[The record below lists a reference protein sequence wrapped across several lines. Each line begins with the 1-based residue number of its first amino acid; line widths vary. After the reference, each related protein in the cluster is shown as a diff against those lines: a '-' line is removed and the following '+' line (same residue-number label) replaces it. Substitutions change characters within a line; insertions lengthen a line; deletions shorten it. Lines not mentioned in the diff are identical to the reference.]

1 MKRYLDLSQWNRK
14 AHFDFFCQF
23 DEPFYG
29 ICVPVD
35 CTRLYQKAKEEG
47 ESFYLLYMHAIMQA
61 VNATENL
68 CMRAEED
75 KVALYDSVGASA
87 TVSRPDGTFGF
98 SYMAYHPNFSAFKPI
113 ALAEIKRV
121 ENSHGLEPGQ
131 RNDVVHFSAIPWV
144 SFTSI
149 SHARHYGFADSVP
162 KISVG
167 KLSEEYGRKTMP
179 VSIHVHHGLADGLHV
194 GQFFQKLQSLL

>member
-14 AHFDFFCQF
+14 AHFDFFRQF

-29 ICVPVD
+29 ICAPVD
-35 CTRLYQKAKEEG
+35 CTRTYQKAKAEG
-47 ESFYLLYMHAIMQA
+47 QSFYLLYMHTILKA

-68 CMRAEED
+68 CLRAEED
-75 KVALYDSVGASA
+75 EVVQYASIGASA
-87 TVSRPDGTFGF
+87 TVSRADGTFGF
-98 SYMAYHPNFSAFKPI
+98 SYMAYHPDFKEFKQT
-113 ALAEIKRV
+113 ALAEIERV
-121 ENSHGLEPGQ
+121 ENSSGLQPGQ
-131 RNDVVHFSAIPWV
+131 RDDVVHFSAIPWIN
-144 SFTSI
+144 FTSI

-167 KLSEEYGRKTMP
+167 KLTEENGRKTMP

-194 GQFFQKLQSLL
+194 GQFFQALENLL